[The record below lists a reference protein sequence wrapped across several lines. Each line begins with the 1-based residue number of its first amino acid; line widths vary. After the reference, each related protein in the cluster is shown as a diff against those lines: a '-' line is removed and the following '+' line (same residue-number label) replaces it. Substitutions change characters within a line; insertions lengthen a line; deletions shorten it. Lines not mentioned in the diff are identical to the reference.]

1 MEVRT
6 VEKQIQYS
14 VFTKPWRTM
23 PLRELAIKVQ
33 QFGFDGI
40 ELPVRPGFQVEP
52 ENAERDLLA
61 ASALMAVYGVKILS
75 VAGSTDER
83 TISAC
88 AAAGVPLLRTMIA
101 IGPEGYLASIANTQR
116 LFDGLLP
123 ALERHHVTLG
133 VQNHC
138 SRFVQNAMGLK
149 HLLEPFNPKYIA
161 AVWDA
166 AHNALN
172 GEEPELALD
181 IIWDKLAL
189 VNLKNAFW
197 QRSNGPEAEYAI
209 WQPYWTSGPQG
220 LANWPRVVA
229 ELRRRAYQ
237 GVICLTAEYSDDS
250 ATDRLIASDLLFAKK
265 LFSQELDHG
274 Q

>member
-1 MEVRT
+1 MD
-6 VEKQIQYS
+6 EKRIQFS

-23 PLRELAIKVQ
+23 PLQELASKVRKL
-33 QFGFDGI
+33 GFDGI

-52 ENAERDLLA
+52 ENAERDLPG
-61 ASALMAVYGVKILS
+61 ASALMADFALKIFS
-75 VAGSTDER
+75 VAGSTDDR
-83 TISAC
+83 TIAAC

-101 IGPEGYLASIANTQR
+101 IGPEGYLASVANTQR
-116 LFDGLLP
+116 VFDGLLP
-123 ALERHHVTLG
+123 ALERYQVTLG

-138 SRFVQNAMGLK
+138 GRFVQNAMGLK
-149 HLLEPFNPKYIA
+149 HLLEPYDPKRIA

-181 IIWDKLAL
+181 IIWQHLAL

-197 QRSNGPEAEYAI
+197 QRTNGPEAESAI
-209 WQPYWTSGPQG
+209 WQPYWTSGRHG
-220 LANWPRVVA
+220 LASWPRVVA

-237 GVICLTAEYSDDS
+237 GVVCLTAEYSDES
-250 ATDRLIASDLLFAKK
+250 STDRLIASDLRYAYRLFTPESKDG
-265 LFSQELDHG
+265 S
-274 Q
+274 